1 MKSYNDQ
8 FCEVH
13 PYPSF
18 IPTNAERLII
28 GSFPPIKL
36 TRKIN
41 GDNSDPINILY
52 NDYLTRNPKTERD
65 IDFYY
70 GSDENLFWKII
81 ADIYK
86 IKHLSLNNVQEWLT
100 DTDIAVTDIIEICIR
115 KVYDKVNKCYVLPA
129 AIPKHRNRQE
139 LRVCSGDIAL
149 YPIQYR
155 NIPALLYKNQNIN
168 YLIFTGNF
176 VFRGFMKAFK
186 DQVYYDKDR
195 SEIVIDRSK
204 SLGVSILIS
213 PSGAAN
219 KSIASTNEY
228 KIKKDNDHNYNTYR
242 YRLEMY
248 REILGKKFL

>member
-1 MKSYNDQ
+1 MKSCNDL
-8 FCEVH
+8 FYEVH

-18 IPTNAERLII
+18 IPNNAKRLII

-36 TRKIN
+36 TRKIKD
-41 GDNSDPINILY
+41 DNSDPINTLY
-52 NDYLTRNPKTERD
+52 NDYLIRNPKTARD
-65 IDFYY
+65 LYFYY

-86 IKHLSLNNVQEWLT
+86 IEPLNLNTIQEWLT
-100 DTDIAVTDIIEICIR
+100 DTNTAVTDIIDICVR

-129 AIPKHRNRQE
+129 SIPKYRNWQE

-149 YPIQYR
+149 YSTQYR
-155 NIPALLYKNQNIN
+155 NIPALLVTHKNIN
-168 YLIFTGNF
+168 HLIFTGNF
-176 VFRGFMKAFK
+176 VFRGFMRAFK

-195 SEIVIDRSK
+195 SEIVTDRSK
-204 SLGVSILIS
+204 FLRVSILIS

-219 KSIASTNEY
+219 KSIGSTSEY
-228 KIKKDNDHNYNTYR
+228 KIKKEKDPHYNTYQ

-248 REILGKKFL
+248 RDILK